1 MKRLTVLLA
10 ASLLLVACSKEEAPP
25 EPVRPV
31 LSMQV
36 KSEDQ
41 ETLGR
46 FAGTI
51 QARYESNLGFRV
63 PGRIAR
69 RAVDV
74 GAEVEKGALLA
85 VLDPT
90 DQQNQLRAAQGD
102 LARVQAQFINA
113 QANARRQQELFN
125 RGVGAQAQLDVAQT
139 DLKTTQAT
147 LDQAKASVNQA
158 KDQLNYAELR
168 TDHAGIVTAW
178 NAEAGQ
184 VVSAGQQ
191 VVTLARPDIKEAVID
206 LPAGLAERLPPD
218 VVFLV
223 AGQLDPSVNTTAIVR
238 EIEPQAQSATRT
250 RRARL
255 TLTETPAAFRL
266 GTAISVTLSSAIAP
280 RIELPLTALQEVDGK
295 TRIWLFTPAVTMR
308 SPGLTPPL
316 SKALLA
322 SRLITV
328 TSRGCTVWLWVSSS
342 QMRVLPSTSCKALTG
357 SWMRGAMAVLKVT
370 LIAVPRRKAGGVS
383 VRVNRAR
390 RVRVALWAWGSISRT
405 MAVVLTLGSSW
416 PATTNTTSVGRR
428 SARPAG
434 RSITASLMSGR
445 ARVTTCWPALTTWPA
460 SAFQAVTIP
469 AWSVRNSA

>member
-1 MKRLTVLLA
+1 MTRLMVVLAAGLLLA
-10 ASLLLVACSKEEAPP
+10 ACSQQDPPP
-25 EPVRPV
+25 EAVRPV

-41 ETLGR
+41 QTLGR

-63 PGRIAR
+63 SGRIAH

-139 DLKTTQAT
+139 NLTTTQAA
-147 LDQAKASVNQA
+147 LDQAQAAVNQA
-158 KDQLNYAELR
+158 KDQLHYAELH
-168 TDHAGIVTAW
+168 TDHGGIVTAW

-191 VVTLARPDIKEAVID
+191 VVTLARPDVKEAVID

-218 VVFLV
+218 GVFLV
-223 AGQLDPSVNTTAIVR
+223 AGQLDPSIHTTAIVR

-255 TLTETPAAFRL
+255 TLADTPAAFRL
-266 GTAISVTLSSAIAP
+266 GTAISVTLSSAITP
-280 RIELPLTALQEVDGK
+280 RIELPLSALQSIDGK
-295 TRIWLFTPAVTMR
+295 TRIWLLDTQRRTVQPRDVTV
-308 SPGLTPPL
+308 L
-316 SKALLA
+316 SRDADSALL
-322 SRLITV
+322 S
-328 TSRGCTVWLWVSSS
+328 
-342 QMRVLPSTSCKALTG
+342 
-357 SWMRGAMAVLKVT
+357 
-370 LIAVPRRKAGGVS
+370 GGVQPGERI
-383 VRVNRAR
+383 VIAGVN
-390 RVRVALWAWGSISRT
+390 
-405 MAVVLTLGSSW
+405 
-416 PATTNTTSVGRR
+416 
-428 SARPAG
+428 
-434 RSITASLMSGR
+434 SLKPGQTVKIDEDS
-445 ARVTTCWPALTTWPA
+445 P
-460 SAFQAVTIP
+460 Q
-469 AWSVRNSA
+469 